1 MFFNLIKYDWFP
13 WCYDA
18 WVIAQGSLPIL
29 EWRLWMAGFR
39 TRSRRSYPT
48 DVSAESLPK
57 VVTKA
62 GAKVAEKLFL
72 SKIAQLSPDDA
83 VVVLGT
89 WQPTVSDD
97 FDVVDEHDKADV
109 NNEG

>member
-1 MFFNLIKYDWFP
+1 MFYELLQYEWFP
-13 WCYDA
+13 RAYDSS
-18 WVIAQGSLPIL
+18 VIAQGSSPVL

-48 DVSAESLPK
+48 DVSDETLPK

-62 GAKVAEKLFL
+62 GARVAEKLFL

-83 VVVLGT
+83 VVVLGA
-89 WQPTVSDD
+89 WKPTVSDD
-97 FDVVDEHDKADV
+97 FNVVSEHDKEDANDS
-109 NNEG
+109 